1 MARRCKQTIYIQ
13 QDNAKAHILDNDP
26 IFREAAN
33 QGGFNIHLI
42 QQPLNSPDMNVLDL
56 HFFRSI
62 QSLQHQKAAYNYTEL
77 VRAVT
82 GAFEALEHHTLRYV
96 WITLQACKVEVLK
109 KLGDI
114 DYHIPHINK
123 SKLVREGRLPDY

>member
-1 MARRCKQTIYIQ
+1 MARRCKQ
-13 QDNAKAHILDNDP
+13 NNLHPDNDP

-33 QGGFNIHLI
+33 QSGFNIHLI

-82 GAFEALEHHTLRYV
+82 GAFEALEHHTLRYI
-96 WITLQACKVEVLK
+96 WITLQAYKVEVLK
-109 KLGDI
+109 KTWW
-114 DYHIPHINK
+114 Y
-123 SKLVREGRLPDY
+123 